1 MRVALIATGERGAD
15 PAPSVAGRALVLRQF
30 DFARACG
37 VERVIGYGNGA
48 PEEALA
54 LAEAAVRARIAHS
67 AIASSHALVAL
78 VEWADELIV
87 LEPGLLPEAPVAIE
101 ALRRGPRVLSFSA
114 GAVRGSGFE
123 RIDAAN
129 FWSGALIMPGGLVDR
144 LEQLGEDAD
153 PHAALLRI
161 ALQAR
166 LPLDQ
171 LPPSVLADGRW
182 GLAHGDERAAALCA
196 RRVRAIARSGPLAP
210 PSRRLVDHAF
220 VRLAP
225 RLSERPYAPAA
236 SLLLAGLLLCAGL
249 LAAWSGW
256 TATAF
261 TAIAAAPPLLQLGR
275 LLDRVRRAA
284 FQPQPLPRWLGWLP
298 DGALL
303 AAGIMALE
311 GPWYGRLFPP
321 LVLIVAVRAI
331 TRGGWWRALAADRVA
346 GALAIGA
353 AALAGAEEPALM
365 AWALLA
371 LTAAIA
377 SPSNAGQR
385 SSTGV

>member
-15 PAPSVAGRALVLRQF
+15 PSPSVAGRALVLRQF

-48 PEEALA
+48 PEQALA
-54 LAEAAVRARIAHS
+54 LADAAVRARIAHS

-87 LEPGLLPEAPVAIE
+87 LEPGLLPEATAAIE

-129 FWSGALIMPGGLVDR
+129 FWSGALVMPGALVDR

-166 LPLDQ
+166 LPLEQ
-171 LPPSVLADGRW
+171 LPASVLGDGRW
-182 GLAHGDERAAALCA
+182 GLAHGGERAVALCA
-196 RRVRAIARSGPLAP
+196 TRARAVARSGALAP
-210 PSRRLVDHAF
+210 PSRRVADWAF

-225 RLSERPYAPAA
+225 RLSERAYASAA
-236 SLLLAGLLLCAGL
+236 SMALAGLLLCAGL
-249 LAAWSGW
+249 FAGWSGW
-256 TATAF
+256 TAAAF
-261 TAIAAAPPLLQLGR
+261 AALAAAPPLLHLGR

-284 FQPQPLPRWLGWLP
+284 FQRQRLPRWLGWLP

-303 AAGIMALE
+303 AVGIMALE
-311 GPWYGRLFPP
+311 GPWYRQLFLP
-321 LVLIVAVRAI
+321 LVLIVALQAI
-331 TRGGWWRALAADRVA
+331 ARTGCWRALAADRVV
-346 GALAIGA
+346 GALAIGG
-353 AALAGAEEPALM
+353 AALAGAQEPALM
-365 AWALLA
+365 AWALFALA
-371 LTAAIA
+371 A
-377 SPSNAGQR
+377 SVAGPGDAGQR